1 MYYGLNHQDIKYLQ
15 MLLNSDPDTMLNAT
29 AGLWG
34 SSGKETIHFGKLT
47 YDAVARFQEK
57 YASEIL
63 YPTYQKGTGNV
74 GPATR
79 NKLNQLLGR

>member
-15 MLLNSDPDTMLNAT
+15 ILLNSDPDTKVADT
-29 AGLWG
+29 GWG
-34 SSGKETIHFGKLT
+34 SPGYESIHFGKAT
-47 YDAVARFQEK
+47 FDAVARFQEK